1 MPWKTLGLLFPIAY
15 AAFLAVAY
23 AQIGQWIMLAIVLL
37 NFLAWL
43 LAYKWPFI
51 ELSTTALVISVGSA
65 AAGLLAGTVPF
76 LMMLGVTFALAGWD
90 LAFWDH
96 TRKGILNSS
105 AKTVALFENKHYQN
119 LALALGL
126 GLLAAVTGPL
136 IHFQVPLGVMI
147 ILVILALFNLDR
159 VLRVFID

>member
-1 MPWKTLGLLFPIAY
+1 MPWRTIGLMCPIAY
-15 AAFLAVAY
+15 TAFLAVAY
-23 AQIGQWIMLAIVLL
+23 AQVGQWIMLAIVLI

-43 LAYKWPFI
+43 LTWRRPSI
-51 ELSTTALVISVGSA
+51 ELSSTALMISVGSA

-96 TRKGILNSS
+96 TRIGVINSS
-105 AKTVALFENKHYQN
+105 AKTAALFENRHFQS

-126 GLLAAVTGPL
+126 GLLAAVAGQL
-136 IHFQVPLGVMI
+136 IHFQIPLGGMI
-147 ILVILALFNLDR
+147 VLVILALFCLDR